1 MRLWQNV
8 ADAVTLGATR
18 IGHGIA
24 LKDTPE
30 YLALLKEKK
39 VLLEMCPTS
48 NFKQE
53 PSKHWLNT
61 LFNNL

>member
-24 LKDTPE
+24 LKDTP
-30 YLALLKEKK
+30 
-39 VLLEMCPTS
+39 
-48 NFKQE
+48 
-53 PSKHWLNT
+53 NT
-61 LFNNL
+61 WRS

>member
-30 YLALLKEKK
+30 YLALLKKK
-39 VLLEMCPTS
+39 R
-48 NFKQE
+48 F
-53 PSKHWLNT
+53 
-61 LFNNL
+61 F